1 MATTA
6 TGNVNLGTIDA
17 LRRQPDNFD
26 YASASQF
33 KATLS
38 NFPLSEYFCTALT
51 LPGLTLGV
59 APRTTSLATIP
70 MVGDTLAFDDFSMT
84 FLVEEQL
91 TNYREIFNWMIN
103 IGFPKSHAQYKAQAR
118 ADDTNRGGELV
129 LYSDIQITILSNKN
143 NPIVRTTIYEAFPTN
158 LSGLE
163 YSAQSADTDWL
174 TATVTFAYAY
184 YEFAEV

>member
-1 MATTA
+1 
-6 TGNVNLGTIDA
+6 
-17 LRRQPDNFD
+17 
-26 YASASQF
+26 
-33 KATLS
+33 
-38 NFPLSEYFCTALT
+38 
-51 LPGLTLGV
+51 
-59 APRTTSLATIP
+59 
-70 MVGDTLAFDDFSMT
+70 MT
-84 FLVEEQL
+84 FLVEEHL
-91 TNYREIFNWMIN
+91 SNYREIFNWMIN

-163 YSAQSADTDWL
+163 YSAQTADTDWL